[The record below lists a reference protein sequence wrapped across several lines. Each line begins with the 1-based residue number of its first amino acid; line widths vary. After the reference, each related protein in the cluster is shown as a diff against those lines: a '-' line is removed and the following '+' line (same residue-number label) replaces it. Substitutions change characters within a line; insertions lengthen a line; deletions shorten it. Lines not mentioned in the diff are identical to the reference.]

1 VLIYPLLGS
10 AHVFWKNFEHNL
22 NSQQATHPARRGGR
36 TKLALVKKN
45 GTARRPAGPTLL
57 LVSGGVFCHCGFRE
71 TGPNFW
77 CWL

>member
-36 TKLALVKKN
+36 TKLALVKKKMVPL
-45 GTARRPAGPTLL
+45 GGPPDQHYYWFLVAYSVTAD
-57 LVSGGVFCHCGFRE
+57 
-71 TGPNFW
+71 
-77 CWL
+77 